1 MLRVG
6 ALAGAGLALR
16 LVYVLLLSDDLRG
29 EGDSRFYSEEANLL
43 ARGEGF
49 ADPLAPDEPTALH
62 PPLLPLLLALP
73 ARLGANGYLAQR
85 ALLALLG
92 VGTVIVVALLA
103 RRLAGDRAG
112 VLAAALA
119 AVYPVAIAA
128 DGALMPE
135 ALFGLLVTLALLAAF
150 SYRDS
155 ATARRAA
162 LLGVLV
168 GLATLT
174 RGEGLLLLPLLALP
188 LCVRG
193 RHFAQLAVAC
203 AACVLVI
210 APWTVRNLVQFERP
224 VLISAND
231 GTVLAGA
238 NCGDVYSGRDI
249 GSWQIGCVPPGDP
262 EESVAN
268 AEYRERGLEYAGDNA
283 GRLPVVTAA
292 RVARTFGLLQPIRQ
306 ARAAEGR
313 ADWIEIAGAFCF
325 YALAAL
331 ATGGALLLRRRG
343 AAGLWI
349 VLVPVGLVALV
360 SMLGYGVP
368 RFRHPADL
376 ALLALAAVA
385 LAAFARVR
393 KQQQ

>member
-1 MLRVG
+1 MLRMG
-6 ALAGAGLALR
+6 AIAGAALVLR

-29 EGDSRFYSEEANLL
+29 EGDSRFYSEEATLL

-85 ALLALLG
+85 ASLTLLG
-92 VGTVIVVALLA
+92 AATVVVVALLA

-112 VLAAALA
+112 VLAGMLA

-128 DGALMPE
+128 DGAVMPE
-135 ALFGLLVTLALLAAF
+135 ALFGVLVVVALLAGYR
-150 SYRDS
+150 YRD
-155 ATARRAA
+155 TITVRRAA
-162 LLGVLV
+162 LLGGVC
-168 GLATLT
+168 GLAALT
-174 RGEGLLLLPLLALP
+174 RSEGLLLLPLLALP
-188 LCVRG
+188 LCLRS
-193 RHFAQLAVAC
+193 RRFAHFGAAC
-203 AACVLVI
+203 AACILVL
-210 APWTVRNLVQFERP
+210 APWAVRNLDRFERP
-224 VLISAND
+224 VPISAND

-238 NCGDVYSGRDI
+238 NCDDVYSGSDI
-249 GSWQIGCVPPGDP
+249 GSWQIACVPPADP

-268 AEYRERGLEYAGDNA
+268 AEYRERGLEYARDNA
-283 GRLPVVTAA
+283 GRLPVVAAA
-292 RVARTFGLLQPIRQ
+292 RTGRTFGALQPIRQ

-313 ADWIEIAGAFCF
+313 ADWIEIAGAFAF
-325 YALAAL
+325 YALALPAV
-331 ATGGALLLRRRG
+331 AGAIVLHRRG
-343 AAGLWI
+343 AALWI
-349 VLVPVGLVALV
+349 VLVPLALVVLV

-385 LAAFARVR
+385 LDALTRARQR
-393 KQQQ
+393 RQ

>member
-1 MLRVG
+1 VLRVA

-29 EGDSRFYSEEANLL
+29 EGDSRFYGEEANLL

-73 ARLGANGYLAQR
+73 ARLGANGYLTQR
-85 ALLALLG
+85 AFLALLG
-92 VGTVIVVALLA
+92 VATVIAVAFLA
-103 RRLAGDRAG
+103 RRLAGERAG
-112 VLAAALA
+112 LLAAALA
-119 AVYPVAIAA
+119 AAYPVAIAA

-135 ALFGLLVTLALLAAF
+135 SLFGVLVVLALVAA
-150 SYRDS
+150 YRCRDR

-162 LLGVLV
+162 LLGAIV

-174 RGEGLLLLPLLALP
+174 RGEGLLLVPLLALP
-188 LCVRG
+188 LFVRE
-193 RHFAQLAVAC
+193 RRLAQFAVAC
-203 AACVLVI
+203 CACALVI
-210 APWTVRNLVQFERP
+210 APWAVRNLVQFERP
-224 VLISAND
+224 VLVSAND

-238 NCGDVYSGRDI
+238 NCDEVYRGRDI
-249 GSWQIGCVPPGDP
+249 GSWQIACVPPGDP

-268 AEYRERGLEYAGDNA
+268 AEYRERGLEYAGDNT
-283 GRLPVVTAA
+283 GRLPAVAAA

-313 ADWIEIAGAFCF
+313 ADWIEIAGAIAF
-325 YALAAL
+325 YAIATLAA
-331 ATGGALLLRRRG
+331 AGALLLRRRG
-343 AAGLWI
+343 AVLWI
-349 VLVPVGLVALV
+349 VLVPMALV
-360 SMLGYGVP
+360 LLVSVLGYGVP

-385 LAAFARVR
+385 LDSLLSARER
-393 KQQQ
+393 QQ